1 MWRFLDLSS
10 LGDADPLQL
19 LDDLT
24 EVVLEKV
31 ELTGDEIERM
41 VKFIRPLF
49 SEFFLSLGNYS
60 SPLDRSKK
68 FLVNYSQCMEEVL
81 VSFDGW
87 LDLTQKS
94 RTKIFGNLTSIL
106 ADCGLPLLD
115 KLFLNQTELEFRRS
129 TSVLTVELRSG
140 KRGTLLDDVVFP
152 SAESDTYL
160 TLPAS
165 FQEDVGGDH
174 YSYVGALY
182 QVRDM
187 DALLPGNQNSFG
199 GNNAVNSRLL
209 SFSAKVKTTVNLTVP
224 ATLTFRNTRSPRSP
238 PYEEIWRHIHDG
250 EEPTFIP
257 QTYRCTF
264 WNVNALAWDTEGLRE
279 VSSDH
284 DITVCQSHHLTDFA
298 VLMSIHGYVRECEVA
313 AVFLYFAF
321 LCAFTWM
328 ALEGWRL
335 RNPTARKQEGRNEF
349 RYYLAVGYAVP
360 VGIVVITAGVAFG
373 TGARGYGEGEFCW
386 LSSPGYIWAFAVPV
400 LLVVVANSIIL
411 FRVVDAV
418 KRQKRNL
425 SVMRRHQSGVTKLGS
440 TMRVFSLTILLG
452 CGWLLGV
459 LQMEVSPIFAYF
471 FVIVGCSQGI
481 GIFIFYCYRDPN
493 MREMLI
499 SYAHTMLCHKP
510 TNMTSGVPSRKAG
523 KSEMKEGIGTSVGST
538 LSPQTVTSSD

>member
-1 MWRFLDLSS
+1 MNATEKPQGFLDEFWEQLE
-10 LGDADPLQL
+10 DADPLQL

-24 EVVLEKV
+24 EVVLEKG
-31 ELTGDEIERM
+31 ELTGDEIEDM
-41 VKFIRPLF
+41 VEFIFPLF
-49 SEFFLSLGNYS
+49 SKFVRSLGNYS

-68 FLVNYSQCMEEVL
+68 FLVNYSQCIEEVL

-106 ADCGLPLLD
+106 AACGLPLLD
-115 KLFLNQTELEFRRS
+115 KLFVDHKIELEFKKS
-129 TSVLTVELRSG
+129 TSVLTVEVRSG
-140 KRGTLLDDVVFP
+140 ERGTLLDDIVFP
-152 SAESDTYL
+152 SAGSDTYL
-160 TLPAS
+160 TVPAS
-165 FQEDVGGDH
+165 FQEDDGGDH

-199 GNNAVNSRLL
+199 GNNAVNSGLL
-209 SFSAKVKTTVNLTVP
+209 SFSAKARTTINLTLP

-257 QTYRCTF
+257 QTHRCTF
-264 WNVNALAWDTEGLRE
+264 WNFNASVWDTEGLRE

-284 DITVCQSHHLTDFA
+284 DITVCQSNHLTNFA
-298 VLMSIHGYVRECEVA
+298 VLMSIHGYVRGCEVA
-313 AVFLYFAF
+313 AVSLHFAF

-418 KRQKRNL
+418 RRQKRNL
-425 SVMRRHQSGVTKLGS
+425 SVMRRHQSGGTQLGS
-440 TMRVFSLTILLG
+440 AMRVFSLTILLG

-471 FVIVGCSQGI
+471 FVIVGCSQV
-481 GIFIFYCYRDPN
+481 
-493 MREMLI
+493 RE
-499 SYAHTMLCHKP
+499 
-510 TNMTSGVPSRKAG
+510 
-523 KSEMKEGIGTSVGST
+523 GSWAI
-538 LSPQTVTSSD
+538 QMFAVE